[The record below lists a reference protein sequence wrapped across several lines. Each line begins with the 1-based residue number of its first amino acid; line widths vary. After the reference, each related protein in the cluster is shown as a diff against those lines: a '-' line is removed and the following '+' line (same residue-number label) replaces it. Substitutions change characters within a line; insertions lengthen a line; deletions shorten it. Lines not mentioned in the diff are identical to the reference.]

1 MNKKNKMSFNSFVFK
16 KSDLNKFVGF
26 DYFENEKNYKNS
38 YHYFWINENLINNC
52 GFWMD
57 IILKKQQLKKWI
69 SFIIVYYNSKNL
81 GSLLS
86 FIENFKN
93 GKNLIAF
100 EEKIVELYDNNKISW
115 TTYLKIKD
123 SFDNIDNFLEF

>member
-1 MNKKNKMSFNSFVFK
+1 MNKKNKMSFNSFIFK

-26 DYFENEKNYKNS
+26 DYFENKKNYKNS

-52 GFWMD
+52 GFWRD
-57 IILKKQQLKKWI
+57 IMLKKLPLKQWI
-69 SFIIVYYNSKNL
+69 SFMIVYYNSKNL

-86 FIENFKN
+86 LIENFKS
-93 GKNLIAF
+93 GKNLVAF